1 MMNATRR
8 VTRQTALSNV
18 NDENRLHGQAARVKL
33 VSTQSSEN
41 PTKPWAV
48 ATRKRAALGDVSN
61 VNNKENIIAKTK
73 TQSLGTK
80 ARVATKPS
88 VPVLQTKES
97 TQLTQHVQNVQT
109 MQTIQTMQTMQLTQ
123 SVQSMP
129 LVDLHVEETTRKRR
143 TSKVLKEQKQLIE
156 IEQTQASKKVRT
168 DGLLNTGADMAIDIM
183 APSQDWDDLDA
194 DDAHDPLM
202 VSEYVEEIMSYM
214 RELEVLTLPLP
225 DYMDRQKELQWKMR
239 GILVDWLIEVHAKF
253 RLLPETLFLS
263 VNIIDRFLSLRVC
276 SLPKLQ
282 LVGITALFIA
292 AKYEE
297 VMCPSIQNFIY
308 MADGGYTNEEILKA
322 EQYVLQVLGYDMSYP
337 NPMNFLRRVSKAD
350 NYDIQTRTVAK
361 YLIEISLL
369 DHRFL
374 PFVPSNIAASGIYLA
389 RIMVT
394 GGNWNANLI
403 HYSGYKE
410 SDLIPCSKMMLD
422 YLSRSAVKHEAFFK
436 KYASKKFMKASL
448 FVRDWVKKH
457 YDIEDSVR
465 LNGISLDH
473 DIHEQSEEK
482 HQEVDEDEVSV

>member
-1 MMNATRR
+1 MNAARR
-8 VTRQTALSNV
+8 VTRQTATFNL
-18 NDENRLHGQAARVKL
+18 NDENKLHGQISRVKQ
-33 VSTQSSEN
+33 VSTQGLEGVN
-41 PTKPWAV
+41 KPWTA

-61 VNNKENIIAKTK
+61 VHNKENQTAKTK
-73 TQSLGTK
+73 TQPLSTK
-80 ARVATKPS
+80 ARVVTKTGVQS
-88 VPVLQTKES
+88 HQSKES
-97 TQLTQHVQNVQT
+97 VHTVPTGELRG
-109 MQTIQTMQTMQLTQ
+109 
-123 SVQSMP
+123 
-129 LVDLHVEETTRKRR
+129 EETTRKRR
-143 TSKVLKEQKQLIE
+143 TSKVLTEQEVIIE
-156 IEQTQASKKVRT
+156 VEQTQASKKVRT
-168 DGLLNTGADMAIDIM
+168 DGLLNGSVQEHPA
-183 APSQDWDDLDA
+183 SQDWDDLDA

-202 VSEYVEEIMSYM
+202 VSEYVEEIMGYM

-297 VMCPSIQNFIY
+297 VMCPSIQNFMY

-337 NPMNFLRRVSKAD
+337 NPINFLRRVSKAD

-361 YLIEISLL
+361 YLMEISLL

-410 SDLIPCSKMMLD
+410 SDLVPCSKMMLD
-422 YLSRSAVKHEAFFK
+422 YLSRSVIKHEAFFK

-457 YDIEDSVR
+457 YDLEANVR
-465 LNGISLDH
+465 LNTISFDYDNH
-473 DIHEQSEEK
+473 ESNEIHQDLEE
-482 HQEVDEDEVSV
+482 EEGSL

>member
-1 MMNATRR
+1 MNAARR
-8 VTRQTALSNV
+8 ITRQTTSLNI
-18 NDENRLHGQAARVKL
+18 NDENKLHGQTSRVKQI
-33 VSTQSSEN
+33 STQGLDGLA
-41 PTKPWAV
+41 KPWAIT
-48 ATRKRAALGDVSN
+48 TRKRAALGDVSN
-61 VNNKENIIAKTK
+61 VHNKENQALKAKT
-73 TQSLGTK
+73 QPLGAK
-80 ARVATKPS
+80 ARIVTKPVVS
-88 VPVLQTKES
+88 TLQTKES
-97 TQLTQHVQNVQT
+97 VQPLPNVE
-109 MQTIQTMQTMQLTQ
+109 
-123 SVQSMP
+123 SYG
-129 LVDLHVEETTRKRR
+129 EETTRKRR
-143 TSKVLKEQKQLIE
+143 TSKVLTEQKLVTQ

-168 DGLLNTGADMAIDIM
+168 DNLLNGLAQEDP
-183 APSQDWDDLDA
+183 PSKDWDDLDA

-202 VSEYVEEIMSYM
+202 VSEYVEEIMGYM

-239 GILVDWLIEVHAKF
+239 GILVDWLIEVHTKF

-337 NPMNFLRRVSKAD
+337 NPINFLRRVSKAD

-361 YLIEISLL
+361 YLMEISLL

-410 SDLIPCSKMMLD
+410 SDLVPCSKMMLD
-422 YLSRSAVKHEAFFK
+422 YLSRSVVRHEAFFK

-457 YDIEDSVR
+457 YNLEANVR
-465 LNGISLDH
+465 LNTISFDY
-473 DIHEQSEEK
+473 DIHESNET
-482 HQEVDEDEVSV
+482 HQELEDEVSV

>member
-1 MMNATRR
+1 
-8 VTRQTALSNV
+8 
-18 NDENRLHGQAARVKL
+18 
-33 VSTQSSEN
+33 
-41 PTKPWAV
+41 
-48 ATRKRAALGDVSN
+48 
-61 VNNKENIIAKTK
+61 
-73 TQSLGTK
+73 
-80 ARVATKPS
+80 
-88 VPVLQTKES
+88 
-97 TQLTQHVQNVQT
+97 
-109 MQTIQTMQTMQLTQ
+109 
-123 SVQSMP
+123 
-129 LVDLHVEETTRKRR
+129 
-143 TSKVLKEQKQLIE
+143 
-156 IEQTQASKKVRT
+156 
-168 DGLLNTGADMAIDIM
+168 
-183 APSQDWDDLDA
+183 
-194 DDAHDPLM
+194 M
-202 VSEYVEEIMSYM
+202 VSEYVEEIIGYM

-337 NPMNFLRRVSKAD
+337 NPINFLRRVSKAD

-361 YLIEISLL
+361 YLMEISLL

-394 GGNWNANLI
+394 GGDWNANLI

-410 SDLIPCSKMMLD
+410 SDLLPCSKIMLD
-422 YLSRSAVKHEAFFK
+422 YLSHSVIKHEAFFK
-436 KYASKKFMKASL
+436 KYASKKFMKVSL

-457 YDIEDSVR
+457 YDIEESVQ

-473 DIHEQSEEK
+473 DIHEPSQGT
-482 HQEVDEDEVSV
+482 HQRLDNSEVSV

>member
-1 MMNATRR
+1 MNAARR
-8 VTRQTALSNV
+8 ITRQTALSSV
-18 NDENRLHGQAARVKL
+18 NDENKLHGQATRVKL
-33 VSTQSSEN
+33 TSTQSSESHA
-41 PTKPWAV
+41 KPWTV

-61 VNNKENIIAKTK
+61 VNNKENMVSKTK
-73 TQSLGTK
+73 TQPLNTK
-80 ARVATKPS
+80 ARVVTKPT

-97 TQLTQHVQNVQT
+97 TQLIQPVQT
-109 MQTIQTMQTMQLTQ
+109 AETMQLVQ
-123 SVQSMP
+123 SVQPIP
-129 LVDLHVEETTRKRR
+129 LVDPHVEETTRKRR
-143 TSKVLKEQKQLIE
+143 TSKVLKEQKQPVGVK
-156 IEQTQASKKVRT
+156 QTQASKKVRVESLSNTAT
-168 DGLLNTGADMAIDIM
+168 DMVVDATV
-183 APSQDWDDLDA
+183 PSQDWDDLDA

-202 VSEYVEEIMSYM
+202 VSEYVEEIMNYM

-297 VMCPSIQNFIY
+297 VMCPSIKNFIY

-394 GGNWNANLI
+394 GGDWNANLI

-410 SDLIPCSKMMLD
+410 SDLMPCSKMMLD
-422 YLSRSAVKHEAFFK
+422 YLSRSVVKHEAFFK

-457 YDIEDSVR
+457 YNVEDNMR

-473 DIHEQSEEK
+473 DIHEPNEK
-482 HQEVDEDEVSV
+482 HEGVDDDEVSV

>member
-1 MMNATRR
+1 MNAARR
-8 VTRQTALSNV
+8 VTRQTASFSI
-18 NDENRLHGQAARVKL
+18 NDENKLHGQISRVKQ
-33 VSTQSSEN
+33 VSTQALDGL
-41 PTKPWAV
+41 TKPWTA

-61 VNNKENIIAKTK
+61 VHNKENQAAKTK
-73 TQSLGTK
+73 AQPLSTK
-80 ARVATKPS
+80 TRVVTKS
-88 VPVLQTKES
+88 AVQTHQTKES
-97 TQLTQHVQNVQT
+97 VHTVPT
-109 MQTIQTMQTMQLTQ
+109 
-123 SVQSMP
+123 
-129 LVDLHVEETTRKRR
+129 VDLHGEETTRKRR
-143 TSKVLKEQKQLIE
+143 TSKVLTEQKLVVE
-156 IEQTQASKKVRT
+156 VEQTQASKKVRT
-168 DGLLNTGADMAIDIM
+168 DGLLNTSAQEHP
-183 APSQDWDDLDA
+183 PSQDWDDLDA

-297 VMCPSIQNFIY
+297 VMCPSIQNFMY

-337 NPMNFLRRVSKAD
+337 NPINFLRRVSKAD

-361 YLIEISLL
+361 YLMEISLL

-410 SDLIPCSKMMLD
+410 SDLVPCSKMMLD
-422 YLSRSAVKHEAFFK
+422 YLSRSVIKHEAFFK

-457 YDIEDSVR
+457 YDLEANVR
-465 LNGISLDH
+465 LNTISFDY
-473 DIHEQSEEK
+473 DNHELSEI
-482 HQEVDEDEVSV
+482 HQEFDEEEVSL